1 MNPQFVQMTPQQQQQ
16 QQRGFLLLFLL
27 FFFVLT
33 SGPGELRHN
42 ARRNRMENFQED
54 KRNFEL
60 KKSNVKDTIILD
72 LSKSNEILELE
83 NRQLKISVLGLMQKL
98 REAASKDESDRG
110 GGRGGGGGENFI
122 SQLKEEFNLTSV
134 SGLGSVGPSSSSGS
148 SSTKS
153 RNNNKENEKEVMLE
167 LPGRTLDDARMQHKE
182 EEEDEGK
189 EESASLGTRVPR
201 RAFVP
206 SSLR

>member
-1 MNPQFVQMTPQQQQQ
+1 
-16 QQRGFLLLFLL
+16 
-27 FFFVLT
+27 
-33 SGPGELRHN
+33 
-42 ARRNRMENFQED
+42 MENFQED

-110 GGRGGGGGENFI
+110 GGENFI

-134 SGLGSVGPSSSSGS
+134 SGLGSVGPSSLSGS

-153 RNNNKENEKEVMLE
+153 RNNNKESEKEVMLE

-182 EEEDEGK
+182 EEEEDEGK
-189 EESASLGTRVPR
+189 EESASSGTRVPR